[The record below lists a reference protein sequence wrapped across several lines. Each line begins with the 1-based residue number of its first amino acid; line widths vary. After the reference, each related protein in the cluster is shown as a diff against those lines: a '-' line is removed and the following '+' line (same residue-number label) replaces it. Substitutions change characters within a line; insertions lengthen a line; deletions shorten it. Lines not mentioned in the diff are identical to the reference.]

1 LEIVVIY
8 QLVIGETRS
17 RPLPLSKFVASADM
31 AGGKHQ
37 AFTYATLLALGGGA
51 GYVLKGHLPSLVG
64 GMALGVGFLGAGML
78 VLTDT
83 ITDHHFEHGTSLAM
97 SGVIAGVLARR
108 AVLTGLRAPALLATA
123 GAMSA
128 GYHVHQLSNPPR
140 KMRYIPGAP
149 PVPSSYD

>member
-1 LEIVVIY
+1 
-8 QLVIGETRS
+8 
-17 RPLPLSKFVASADM
+17 M

-37 AFTYATLLALGGGA
+37 AFTYATMVALAGGA
-51 GYVLKGHLPSLVG
+51 GYALKRHVPSLVG
-64 GMALGVGFLGAGML
+64 GMLMSVGFLGAGLL

-97 SGVIAGVLARR
+97 SGVIASVMGRR
-108 AVLTGLRAPALLATA
+108 AVLTGLRAPALIATA

>member
-1 LEIVVIY
+1 
-8 QLVIGETRS
+8 
-17 RPLPLSKFVASADM
+17 M

-37 AFTYATLLALGGGA
+37 AFTYATMVALAGGA
-51 GYVLKGHLPSLVG
+51 GYALKGHVPSLVG
-64 GMALGVGFLGAGML
+64 GMLMSVGFLGAGLL

-83 ITDHHFEHGTSLAM
+83 ITDHHFEHGTSVAM
-97 SGVIAGVLARR
+97 SSVIASVMGRR
-108 AVLTGLRAPALLATA
+108 AVLTGLRAPAMIATA

>member
-1 LEIVVIY
+1 
-8 QLVIGETRS
+8 
-17 RPLPLSKFVASADM
+17 M

-37 AFTYATLLALGGGA
+37 AFTYATVVGLTGGA
-51 GYVLKGHLPSLVG
+51 GYVLKRHIPSLVG
-64 GMALGVGFLGAGML
+64 GVALSVGFLGAGLL

-97 SGVIAGVLARR
+97 SGIIASVMGRR
-108 AVLTGLRAPALLATA
+108 AALTGLAAPALIATA
-123 GAMSA
+123 GALSA

-140 KMRYIPGAP
+140 RLRYIPGAP